1 MLTIGIGFVVGIA
14 YLASRLYE
22 RRKNKSILKNVLL
35 KQKFEIYEYS
45 KWITYALFIMAVL
58 SLISAYVG
66 YLEKNEFSIALGIL
80 LVFLSIAEAINS
92 LDLTK
97 LYHCEHGC
105 VINNEYIRY
114 KSMKSLR
121 RRYALP
127 LSKWNLQT
135 FNKAKITINK
145 PVALFIEKNG
155 NIPVVHKQD

>member
-1 MLTIGIGFVVGIA
+1 MLTIGIGLGVGVV
-14 YLASRLYE
+14 YLASRIYE
-22 RRKNKSILKNVLL
+22 RKKNKKVLEDVLL
-35 KQKFEIYEYS
+35 TQKFEVYEYS
-45 KWITYALFIMAVL
+45 KWLTYALYGMVVL
-58 SLISAYVG
+58 SLICAYVG
-66 YLEKNEFSIALGIL
+66 YVEKNELNIALGIL
-80 LVFLSIAEAINS
+80 LAFLCLAEAINS

-97 LYHCEHGC
+97 LYYCEHGC

>member
-1 MLTIGIGFVVGIA
+1 MLTIGIGLGVGVV

-22 RRKNKSILKNVLL
+22 RKKNKQVLENVLL
-35 KQKFEIYEYS
+35 TQKFEIYEYS
-45 KWITYALFIMAVL
+45 KWITYALGIMVIL
-58 SLISAYVG
+58 SIICAIVG
-66 YLEKNEFSIALGIL
+66 YVEKNELNLALGAL
-80 LVFLSIAEAINS
+80 LAFLSLAEAINS

-97 LYHCEHGC
+97 LYYCEHGC
-105 VINNEYIRY
+105 IINNEYIRY

-127 LSKWNLQT
+127 LSKWNSQT

-155 NIPVVHKQD
+155 NIPVVYKQD

>member
-1 MLTIGIGFVVGIA
+1 MVTIGIGFGVGVV

-22 RRKNKSILKNVLL
+22 RKKNKKVLENVLL
-35 KQKFEIYEYS
+35 TQKFEVYEFSKGLTYS
-45 KWITYALFIMAVL
+45 LFAMIVL
-58 SLISAYVG
+58 SLICAYVG
-66 YLEKNEFSIALGIL
+66 YLENNEFSMGLGIL
-80 LVFLSIAEAINS
+80 LAFLSLAEGINA

-97 LYHCEHGC
+97 LYYCEHGC
-105 VINNEYIRY
+105 IINNEYIRY

>member
-1 MLTIGIGFVVGIA
+1 MLTIGIGLGVGVV
-14 YLASRLYE
+14 YLASRIYE
-22 RRKNKSILKNVLL
+22 RKKNKQVLEDVLL
-35 KQKFEIYEYS
+35 TQKFEVYEYS
-45 KWITYALFIMAVL
+45 KWMTYALYGMVVL
-58 SLISAYVG
+58 SIICAVVG
-66 YLEKNEFSIALGIL
+66 YFEKNELNIAFGIL
-80 LVFLSIAEAINS
+80 LAFLCLAEAINS

-97 LYHCEHGC
+97 LYYCEHGC

>member
-1 MLTIGIGFVVGIA
+1 MLTIGIGFVVGVA

-22 RRKNKSILKNVLL
+22 RRKNKSILKDVLL

-45 KWITYALFIMAVL
+45 KWITYALFIMAIL

-66 YLEKNEFSIALGIL
+66 YLEKNEFSIALGVL

-97 LYHCEHGC
+97 LYYCEHGC

-121 RRYALP
+121 RKYALP

>member
-1 MLTIGIGFVVGIA
+1 MLTIGIGLGVGVV
-14 YLASRLYE
+14 YLASRIYE
-22 RRKNKSILKNVLL
+22 RKKNKQVLEDVLL
-35 KQKFEIYEYS
+35 IQKFEVYEYS
-45 KWITYALFIMAVL
+45 KWMTYALYGMVVL
-58 SLISAYVG
+58 SIICAVVG
-66 YLEKNEFSIALGIL
+66 YFEKNELNIALGIL
-80 LVFLSIAEAINS
+80 LSFLCLAEAINS

-97 LYHCEHGC
+97 LYYCEHGC

-121 RRYALP
+121 RKYALP

-155 NIPVVHKQD
+155 NIPVVYKQD

>member
-1 MLTIGIGFVVGIA
+1 MLTIGIGLGVGVV
-14 YLASRLYE
+14 YLASRIYE
-22 RRKNKSILKNVLL
+22 RKKNKQVLDDVLL
-35 KQKFEIYEYS
+35 TQKFEVYEYS
-45 KWITYALFIMAVL
+45 KWMTYALYGMVVL
-58 SLISAYVG
+58 SIICAAVG
-66 YLEKNEFSIALGIL
+66 YFEKNELNIALGIL
-80 LVFLSIAEAINS
+80 LAFLCLAEAINS

-97 LYHCEHGC
+97 LYYCEHGC

-121 RRYALP
+121 RKYALP

-155 NIPVVHKQD
+155 NIPVVYKQD